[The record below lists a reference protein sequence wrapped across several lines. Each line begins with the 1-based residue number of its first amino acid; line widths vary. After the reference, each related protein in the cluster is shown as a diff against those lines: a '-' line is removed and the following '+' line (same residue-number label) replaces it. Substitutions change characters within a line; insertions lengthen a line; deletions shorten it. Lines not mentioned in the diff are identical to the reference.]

1 MNCDIYHYND
11 YELLYLIH
19 QNSDEAR
26 EILLWKYSFLI
37 KNRIKQFN
45 INPSYYDDF
54 YQEGLITLLESVR
67 IFDEYSPMRFT
78 NFFDLVLKRRFL
90 NLIKKESQ
98 FQNTIKKDNFE
109 ELLDLSRPIFERLAI
124 LNEIEEVAKRC
135 DFSDFEREI
144 FELYYIDN
152 WTINDI
158 CKTYNYVSKNV
169 SNAKQRIIRKMKH
182 SAYK

>member
-26 EILLWKYSFLI
+26 DILLWKYSFLI

-45 INPSYYDDF
+45 ISISYYDDF
-54 YQEGLITLLESVR
+54 YQEGLITLLESIN
-67 IFDEYSPMRFT
+67 IFDEYSQMRFT

-98 FQNTIKKDNFE
+98 FKNTIKKENFE
-109 ELLDLSRPIFERLAI
+109 ELLDSSRPIFERLT
-124 LNEIEEVAKRC
+124 LLKEIEKIAADCE
-135 DFSDFEREI
+135 FSDFEQEI
-144 FELYYIDN
+144 FELYYLDN
-152 WTINDI
+152 WTINEI

-169 SNAKQRIIRKMKH
+169 SNAKQRIIKKMKR